1 MINAPGEVGGLKLP
15 AINHIGVV
23 VRDRDEAIR
32 RYADSLGIGPFRAF
46 EADFPDTLVR
56 GVPAPTPTLRI
67 AFGNL
72 GVILFEIIEPSEGPS
87 IHREF
92 LEKNGE
98 GIQHIG
104 FVVPDLGADLA
115 KLEANGLR
123 ILMQASIPGFNSALA
138 YLDGEGAHGAIIELI
153 QESPEMLAFYQR
165 LWDRTR
171 RPG

>member
-1 MINAPGEVGGLKLP
+1 MVNPPREIGGLKLP

-32 RYADSLGIGPFRAF
+32 RYTESLGIGPFRAF
-46 EADFPDTLVR
+46 EADFPDTQIR
-56 GVPAPTPTLRI
+56 GAPVPATLRI

-72 GVILFEIIEPSEGPS
+72 GVVLFEIIEPGEGRS
-87 IHREF
+87 IHRDF
-92 LEKNGE
+92 LERYGE
-98 GIQHIG
+98 GIQHLG
-104 FVVPDLGADLA
+104 FVVPDLGADLD
-115 KLEANGLR
+115 KVEANGLR
-123 ILMQASIPGFNSALA
+123 ILMQASIQGFNSALA
-138 YLDGEGAHGAIIELI
+138 YLDGDGAHGAIIELI